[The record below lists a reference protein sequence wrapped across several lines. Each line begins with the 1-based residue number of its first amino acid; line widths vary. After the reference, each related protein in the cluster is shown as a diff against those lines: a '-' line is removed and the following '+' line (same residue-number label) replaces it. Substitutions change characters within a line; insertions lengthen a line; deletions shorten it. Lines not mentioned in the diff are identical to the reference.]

1 MSVNL
6 AILYSIDDTVDAD
19 LIIHQVGKGGCFFE
33 IKIGYMS
40 RIQIKFFKSV
50 IGKITTAP
58 FRVYIVDIIIILRM
72 GNLRSCHPFFP
83 DDLCRCLA
91 HAERIDK
98 EPCCHG
104 QRREDPAYFQ
114 GFGFGLFAAAF
125 RAVVS
130 VCHRSYLLSVLFF
143 SICSSFCC
151 QKENLLLTGHP
162 PLPGMAPGPLNSYP
176 VYLKRGR
183 HGEIHTGAA
192 YFIIVEV
199 LLEGESYA

>member
-6 AILYSIDDTVDAD
+6 AILYSIYNTIDGD

-50 IGKITTAP
+50 IGKIAADP

-83 DDLCRCLA
+83 DDFCRCLA

-104 QRREDPAYFQ
+104 QGCEDPAYFQ
-114 GFGFGLFAAAF
+114 GFGFGLFAATF
-125 RAVVS
+125 SAVVS

-143 SICSSFCC
+143 SICSSFCLPEGIFAANGASAPAGNC
-151 QKENLLLTGHP
+151 SPVPQLISCLFKMLPTWRNPPGRCLLYHRRSP
-162 PLPGMAPGPLNSYP
+162 S
-176 VYLKRGR
+176 
-183 HGEIHTGAA
+183 
-192 YFIIVEV
+192 
-199 LLEGESYA
+199 